1 MPMKFTKEEKD
12 IIHRVH
18 LLSGR
23 SYDEVNEIFES
34 LCLCAVLAFLEKE
47 PIDIPL
53 FGKMEVSY
61 VGDSVTDKGLEA
73 KLDIKVTP
81 SPALKRVIGQIEDEV
96 ESDIEKSLQ
105 SKIKNIL
112 RSFI

>member
-1 MPMKFTKEEKD
+1 MKFTKEEKD

-34 LCLCAVLAFLEKE
+34 LCLCATLAFLEKE

-53 FGKMEVSY
+53 FGKMEVFY
-61 VGDSVTDKGLEA
+61 KGDKVTEKGREA
-73 KLDIKVTP
+73 QLDIKVTP
-81 SPALKRVIGQIEDEV
+81 SPALKRVIGQIEDET
-96 ESDIEKSLQ
+96 ETDIEKSLQ
-105 SKIKNIL
+105 TKIKNIL
-112 RSFI
+112 RSFIQ

>member
-1 MPMKFTKEEKD
+1 MKFTKEEKD

-23 SYDEVNEIFES
+23 SYEEVNEIFES
-34 LCLCAVLAFLEKE
+34 LCLCATLAFLEKE

-53 FGKMEVSY
+53 FGRMEVFY
-61 VGDSVTDKGLEA
+61 KGDKLTERGREA
-73 KLDIKVTP
+73 QLDIKVEP
-81 SPALKRVIGQIEDEV
+81 SPALKRIIGQIEDET

-112 RSFI
+112 RSFL

>member
-1 MPMKFTKEEKD
+1 MKFTKEEKD

-18 LLSGR
+18 LLSGK
-23 SYDEVNEIFES
+23 SYDEVNEVFES
-34 LCLCAVLAFLEKE
+34 LALCAALAFLEKE

-53 FGKMEVSY
+53 FGKIEVFY
-61 VGDSVTDKGLEA
+61 KGDVLTEQGREA
-73 KLDIKVTP
+73 KLDIEVTP
-81 SPALKRVIGQIEDEV
+81 SPALKKIIGQIEDEE

-112 RSFI
+112 RSMIQ

>member
-1 MPMKFTKEEKD
+1 MRFTKEEKD

-18 LLSGR
+18 LLSGKP
-23 SYDEVNEIFES
+23 YDEVNEIFEA

-53 FGKMEVSY
+53 FGKMN
-61 VGDSVTDKGLEA
+61 VTYTGEELTEKGKEA
-73 KLDIKVTP
+73 QVKIDVDP

-105 SKIKNIL
+105 VKIKKIL
-112 RSFI
+112 KSFV

>member
-1 MPMKFTKEEKD
+1 MRFTKEEKD

-18 LLSGR
+18 LLSGKP
-23 SYDEVNEIFES
+23 YDEVNEIFEA

-53 FGKMEVSY
+53 FGKMN
-61 VGDSVTDKGLEA
+61 VTYTGEELTERGKEA
-73 KLDIKVTP
+73 QVRIDVDP

-105 SKIKNIL
+105 AKIKKIL
-112 RSFI
+112 KSFV

>member
-1 MPMKFTKEEKD
+1 MNFTKEEKD

-23 SYDEVNEIFES
+23 SYDEVNDIFES
-34 LCLCAVLAFLEKE
+34 LCLCATLAFLEKE

-53 FGKMEVSY
+53 FGRMEVSY
-61 VGDSVTDKGLEA
+61 KGDKLTEKGREA
-73 KLDIKVTP
+73 QLDIRVEP

-105 SKIKNIL
+105 KKIKNIL
-112 RSFI
+112 RSFIQ

>member
-1 MPMKFTKEEKD
+1 MKFTKEEKD

-23 SYDEVNEIFES
+23 SYDEVNDIFES

-53 FGKMEVSY
+53 FGRMEVTY
-61 VGDSVTDKGLEA
+61 KGDKLTEKGMEA
-73 KLDIKVTP
+73 QLDIKVTP
-81 SPALKRVIGQIEDEV
+81 SPELKRVIGQIEDEV

-112 RSFI
+112 KSFI

>member
-1 MPMKFTKEEKD
+1 MNFTKEEKD

-23 SYDEVNEIFES
+23 SYDEVNDIFES
-34 LCLCAVLAFLEKE
+34 LCLCATRAFLEKE

-53 FGKMEVSY
+53 FGRMEVSY
-61 VGDSVTDKGLEA
+61 KGDKLTEKGREA
-73 KLDIKVTP
+73 QLDIKVEP

-105 SKIKNIL
+105 KKIKNIL
-112 RSFI
+112 RSFIQ